1 MCLAHSGKYMD
12 IWENRE
18 LIYFLYQYVALPA
31 LLLLMALSMLSTM
44 VALVSHGS
52 TSLKARKMAIEF
64 GVLALL
70 LLIVIFVFWFSFQG
84 YSL

>member
-1 MCLAHSGKYMD
+1 MD

-18 LIYFLYQYVALPA
+18 LVYFLYQYAALPA
-31 LLLLMALSMLSTM
+31 LLLLMALSMLSTL
-44 VALVSHGS
+44 VALISHGP

-64 GVLALL
+64 GVFAIL

-84 YSL
+84 FNL